1 MKVTIKYYYDI
12 DVDELEENDGKY
24 HFKFQNRDFFFVF
37 YNLNIEELETK
48 RNIPQ
53 EDTVQLFT
61 EKDSS
66 LHTLEPAFI
75 NANADNLKG
84 LSKVIRGKNVD
95 DETAESLSEYMTK
108 HKTEWAQKLLEDSSY
123 NFNVP
128 QYIID
133 AIDWLIDGHK

>member
-1 MKVTIKYYYDI
+1 MQR
-12 DVDELEENDGKY
+12 E
-24 HFKFQNRDFFFVF
+24 
-37 YNLNIEELETK
+37 
-48 RNIPQ
+48 
-53 EDTVQLFT
+53 
-61 EKDSS
+61 

-75 NANADNLKG
+75 DANADNLKG
-84 LSKVIRGKNVD
+84 LSKLIRGKNVD

-133 AIDWLIDGHK
+133 AIDWLIDGNK